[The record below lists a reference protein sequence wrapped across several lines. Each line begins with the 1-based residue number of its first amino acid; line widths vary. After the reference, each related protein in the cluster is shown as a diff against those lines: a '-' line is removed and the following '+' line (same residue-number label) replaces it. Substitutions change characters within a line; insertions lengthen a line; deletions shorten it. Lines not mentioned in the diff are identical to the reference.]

1 MAGPLSTGS
10 PTMLRMRPS
19 VSLPT
24 GTVIGAPVSSTDMPR
39 VSPSVAAMAMVRTCA
54 SPRCWAT
61 SRVSL
66 EEYAKMSFC
75 STPCT
80 SRSEEHTS
88 ELQSPYDLV
97 CRLLLE
103 KKKKKHKQLSTDNKS

>member
-24 GTVIGAPVSSTDMPR
+24 GIVIGAPVSSTLMPR
-39 VSPSVAAMAMVRTCA
+39 VRPSVEAMATVRTWL

-61 SRVSL
+61 SSVS
-66 EEYAKMSFC
+66 F
-75 STPCT
+75 
-80 SRSEEHTS
+80 
-88 ELQSPYDLV
+88 
-97 CRLLLE
+97 
-103 KKKKKHKQLSTDNKS
+103 

>member
-1 MAGPLSTGS
+1 MPVSNISTFVDWSSKAGAGRWIGYVLVVFSAGPLSTGS

-24 GTVIGAPVSSTDMPR
+24 GMEIGAPVSLTIIPR
-39 VSPSVAAMAMVRTCA
+39 VRPSVEAMAMARTWL

-61 SRVSL
+61 SSVSL
-66 EEYAKMSFC
+66 EEYAKTSFC

-80 SRSEEHTS
+80 MSA
-88 ELQSPYDLV
+88 L
-97 CRLLLE
+97 
-103 KKKKKHKQLSTDNKS
+103 